1 MTKKENDSIWES
13 MKRRVHILEMMS
25 ETIKWVSEMSDE
37 NDALRDQLS
46 DHDLTRLQL
55 MESERERED
64 LKLLSGFLRE
74 RLDMWRESTL
84 SLASVLFDLER
95 DGFAFTDSQ
104 KDMLAQVL
112 KESQTDER

>member
-1 MTKKENDSIWES
+1 MTKKENDSEWES

-37 NDALRDQLS
+37 NDALRDQLA

-64 LKLLSGFLRE
+64 LKSLAESLRQ
-74 RLDMWRESTL
+74 RLDMWRDSTM
-84 SLASVLFDLER
+84 SLASVLFEFER
-95 DGFAFTDSQ
+95 NGATFTDSQ
-104 KDMLAQVL
+104 KDILAQVL
-112 KESQTDER
+112 KEAQKNE